1 MLNQSNSY
9 CGFDSW
15 GPWKNYDSINCFQET
30 LINVGI
36 PLVYTIGSVCVLLT
50 TYIKYKRK
58 KSLFYEPL
66 ISGQISSSYGAIS
79 SVDSNIDDVEEIDD
93 NPEFITLNEQRNKIF
108 DFGRL
113 FFGAVMF
120 ALFCSVGI
128 MRWSE
133 YNENKCEF
141 YWIIFSIVE
150 ELIWIYA
157 TLLAFINLTSQQ
169 RNIFHLRGHLDILY
183 FITFVASI
191 YNICSFYL
199 QFNKYFITYYSFG
212 LLVLI
217 ISFILVMITIM
228 EPEDDPEGIL
238 SKPNSEGRFPSP
250 EVKCSLYEHFTFSWL
265 IPLMAKGFRKTLD
278 ENDIYELP
286 DYSRASNV
294 LKGFHR
300 KGSLVRSLFYTFRKE
315 LFVQFCY
322 SVIWSITLI
331 FAPPYFLR
339 KILLYVQ
346 NYPNNGDETQVSA
359 YFYVIGLFLG
369 TIVPSLCFQQA
380 LYIGRKLG
388 IKTQAIIIGEIYLKS
403 LSRKDTTGVTDDEDT
418 KNKTGNI
425 TNLMAVDATKISDI
439 IAYIFYL
446 YCFPLQIIL
455 CITLLY
461 LLLGFSAIVGVF
473 TIIVT
478 YPLPAL
484 INQRIS
490 TIQKRLMAAT
500 DKRIG
505 AMNELLQAIR
515 IIKFFAWED
524 QFQKKIIDAR
534 ENELKEIKSRLIQWI
549 YIANIW
555 SCLPLVIMFAVF
567 MTYTKLLGNELS
579 ATIAF
584 TALTLFNMLRH
595 ALDEGPST
603 IISIIQAQISIV
615 RIEKFLKEPEIT
627 RQDSRP
633 SSSNDPEIGFRNASF
648 QWPNGASSTDD
659 LNNNID
665 ITIKNPLNKFT
676 LFDLNIT
683 FPVGKL
689 SIICGPTGSGKTS
702 LLMAL
707 LGELDCLSGRVFLPR
722 KKTSPK
728 NLGGAPSGIAY
739 VAQTAWLQNASIRE
753 NILFG
758 LSFDEDR
765 YKNVLNMCA
774 LNKDL
779 EIFEFGD
786 ITEIGEKG
794 ITLSGGQKQRI
805 ALARAV
811 YSQAK
816 IIIMDD
822 CLSAVDAHTAKHL
835 YEKCLMGELMKDRT
849 LILVTHH
856 VGLCLRGAHK
866 VIVMKDG
873 RVVGQ
878 GTPSEVL
885 SRGIVEITEEQNETN
900 KKSVAEEPDLSSLNL
915 QKLSSKGD
923 GKLIAEEEKAEG
935 IVDWSVYKIYFIASG
950 GFLFWIFLIFMFI
963 ITQSIQV
970 GEDWWIR
977 EWTNAYSLAHDQ
989 MYNVSSTLSSFFWP
1003 STFPSQDVYSSLSTF
1018 SLPQL
1023 IKAFF
1028 GFFSMPS
1035 ADHMSSQAIS
1045 SEHNKNQ
1052 VDVNYYLGVYIL
1064 LGFLIALF
1072 GSIRSYYMS
1081 MGSLVASRKLH
1092 EAILEKVM
1100 KAKIRFF
1107 DTTPIGR
1114 ILNRFSK
1121 DMEVIDLNLSPMAMF
1136 LIYSC
1141 FATVSVIFA
1150 ISIVMP
1156 RFMIAGTFIAIL
1168 YIIIGAYYVATSR
1181 DLKRIESIKRSPIYA
1196 AFGET
1201 ITGVSTIRAFGG
1213 ENRLIKKMLS
1223 LVDGNNRPFIFNWA
1237 CNRWLNTRVDLVGG
1251 LVCLAAGTIVIYQLS
1266 KGMDPGLAGF
1276 ALSYALNFTG
1286 HLLWLLRLYA
1296 LQEMNMNSVE
1306 RIREY
1311 MNLEEEPPR
1320 IIEGH
1325 RPPPEWPFQGEIKV
1339 NNLIM
1344 QYAPENPPVLKDVS
1358 FHIKPSEKIG
1368 IVGRTGSGKST
1379 LALSF
1384 FRFMEPTSG
1393 QIIIDDIDISTLGLF
1408 DLRSRLTIIPQDPVL
1423 FSGTLRSN
1431 LDPFGKYDDV
1441 ELWNSLKRAHLI
1453 DDDNKL
1459 SLSSE
1464 IQQSVTPELIEDEIE
1479 SNKYLEQNHFNW
1491 SLDAPV
1497 SENGGNFSQG
1507 QRQLIALAR
1516 ALVCRSKLIIMDEAT
1531 ASVDFKTDRM
1541 IQETIRQEFRDST
1554 LLCIA
1559 HRIRTVV
1566 DYDKILVLDAGRVI
1580 EFDHPYLLLQNP
1592 NSVFR
1597 AMCEKSGEFTEL
1609 VEIAKIKYNAD
1620 HSNS

>member
-1 MLNQSNSY
+1 MLNQSSSY

-15 GPWKNYDSINCFQET
+15 GPWKNYDFTNCFRET
-30 LINVGI
+30 IINVGI
-36 PLVYTIGSVCVLLT
+36 PFVYTIGSICVLST

-58 KSLFYEPL
+58 KSLLYKPL

-79 SVDSNIDDVEEIDD
+79 SEESNIESDTEEETDD
-93 NPEFITLNEQRNKIF
+93 NSELKTSTNDQRNKIF
-108 DFGRL
+108 DLGRL

-120 ALFCSVGI
+120 ALFCFVGI
-128 MRWSE
+128 MRWRE
-133 YNENKCEF
+133 YDRNKCEVH
-141 YWIIFSIVE
+141 WITFSIIE

-157 TLLAFINLTSQQ
+157 VLLAFINFKSQQ
-169 RNIFHLRGHLDILY
+169 RNRFHLRGHLDILY
-183 FITFVASI
+183 FITFVVSI
-191 YNICSFYL
+191 YNICSSYL
-199 QFNKYFITYYSFG
+199 QFNKIFTTNNSFG
-212 LLVLI
+212 LWVMI
-217 ISFILVMITIM
+217 ISFILVMFTIM
-228 EPEDDPEGIL
+228 EPDDDPEGIL
-238 SKPNSEGRFPSP
+238 LKPNSEGRYLSP
-250 EVKCSLYEHFTFSWL
+250 EVKCSLYEYFTYSW
-265 IPLMAKGFRKTLD
+265 INPLLTKGFRKTLN
-278 ENDIYELP
+278 ENDVYELP

-294 LKGFHR
+294 LKNFHR
-300 KGSLVRSLFYTFRKE
+300 KDSLIRSLFYTFRKE
-315 LFVQFCY
+315 LFIQFCY
-322 SVIWSITLI
+322 SMMSII
-331 FAPPYFLR
+331 IMFAPPYFLR

-359 YFYVIGLFLG
+359 YFYVVGLFLG
-369 TIVPSLCFQQA
+369 TMIPSLCFQQA
-380 LYIGRKLG
+380 LYIGRNLG
-388 IKTQAIIIGEIYLKS
+388 IKTQAIIIGEVYLKS
-403 LSRKDTTGVTDDEDT
+403 LSRKDTTGATDDEDT
-418 KNKTGNI
+418 KNKTGKI
-425 TNLMAVDATKISDI
+425 TNLMAVDVTKISEVV
-439 IAYIFYL
+439 AYIFYL
-446 YCFPLQIIL
+446 YCFPLQIII
-455 CITLLY
+455 CIVLLY
-461 LLLGFSAIVGVF
+461 LLLGFSALVGISTLIV
-473 TIIVT
+473 I
-478 YPLPAL
+478 YPIPAL
-484 INQRIS
+484 INQRFA
-490 TIQKRLMAAT
+490 TIQKSLMAAT
-500 DKRIG
+500 DKRIS

-534 ENELKEIKSRLIQWI
+534 ENELNEIKSRLVQWI
-549 YIANIW
+549 HMANIW
-555 SCLPLVIMFAVF
+555 ACMPLVIMFSVF
-567 MTYTKLLGNELS
+567 VSYTKLFGNELS
-579 ATIAF
+579 ATVAF

-595 ALDEGPST
+595 ALDEGPSM
-603 IISIIQAQISIV
+603 IIAIIQARISIA
-615 RIEKFLKEPEIT
+615 RIEKFLNEPEIT

-648 QWPNGASSTDD
+648 QWPDGASSTDD
-659 LNNNID
+659 LNNKID
-665 ITIKNPLNKFT
+665 TTIKNPLNKFT
-676 LFDLNIT
+676 LIDLNIT

-707 LGELDCLSGRVFLPR
+707 LGELECLSGRIFLSR
-722 KKTSPK
+722 KKPSSK
-728 NLGGAPSGIAY
+728 NIGGAPSGIAF

-765 YKNVLNMCA
+765 YKKVLNMCA

-786 ITEIGEKG
+786 KTEIGEKG

-805 ALARAV
+805 SLARAV

-835 YEKCLMGELMKDRT
+835 YEKCLMGELMRDRT

-856 VGLCLRGAHK
+856 VGLCLRGAYK

-873 RVVGQ
+873 HVVGQ

-885 SRGIVEITEEQNETN
+885 SQGILEISEEQNETKMKN
-900 KKSVAEEPDLSSLNL
+900 VAEESDLSSLNL
-915 QKLSSKGD
+915 QKLSGKDD

-935 IVDWSVYKIYFIASG
+935 IVDWNVYKTYLIASG
-950 GFLFWIFLIFMFI
+950 GFLFWIFLMFIFI
-963 ITQSIQV
+963 ITQSLQV

-977 EWTNAYSLAHDQ
+977 EWTNAYSIPHDQ
-989 MYNVSSTLSSFFWP
+989 VHNVSTTLSSSFWSFGSSSQNVYNSLSTLS
-1003 STFPSQDVYSSLSTF
+1003 
-1018 SLPQL
+1018 LPQF
-1023 IKAFF
+1023 IKTS
-1028 GFFSMPS
+1028 FSASIPS
-1035 ADHMSSQAIS
+1035 ADHILSQTIS
-1045 SEHNKNQ
+1045 LEHNKNE
-1052 VDVNYYLGVYIL
+1052 VDVNYYLGIYVFLGL
-1064 LGFLIALF
+1064 LIVLI
-1072 GSIRSYYMS
+1072 GSLRSYYMFV
-1081 MGSLVASRKLH
+1081 GSLAASRKLH

-1121 DMEVIDLNLSPMAMF
+1121 DMEVVDQNMSPMAMF
-1136 LIYSC
+1136 LIYS
-1141 FATVSVIFA
+1141 FVATVSVIFA

-1156 RFMIAGTFIAIL
+1156 RFLIAGTLIAIL
-1168 YIIIGAYYVATSR
+1168 YIAVGAYYIATSR

-1201 ITGVSTIRAFGG
+1201 IAGVSTIRAFGG
-1213 ENRLIKKMLS
+1213 ENRLMKKMFS

-1237 CNRWLNTRVDLVGG
+1237 CNRWLSTRVDFVGG
-1251 LVCLAAGTIVIYQLS
+1251 LVTLATGAIVIYQLS
-1266 KGMDPGLAGF
+1266 KGMDPGIAGF
-1276 ALSYALNFTG
+1276 TLTNALNFTG
-1286 HLLWLLRLYA
+1286 HLLWVLRLYA
-1296 LQEMNMNSVE
+1296 VQEMNMNSVE
-1306 RIREY
+1306 RINEY
-1311 MNLEEEPPR
+1311 IHLEEEPPR

-1325 RPPPEWPFQGEIKV
+1325 RPPPEWPSKGEIKV

-1393 QIIIDDIDISTLGLF
+1393 QIIIDNIDISTLGLF

-1431 LDPFGKYDDV
+1431 LDPF
-1441 ELWNSLKRAHLI
+1441 ET
-1453 DDDNKL
+1453 
-1459 SLSSE
+1459 
-1464 IQQSVTPELIEDEIE
+1464 QQSKTSEPIEDEIE
-1479 SNKYLEQNHFNW
+1479 SNKYSNQNRFNW
-1491 SLDAPV
+1491 NLDVPV
-1497 SENGGNFSQG
+1497 SENGNNFSQG

-1516 ALVCRSKLIIMDEAT
+1516 ALVRKSKLIIMDEAT

-1541 IQETIRQEFRDST
+1541 IQETIRQEFKDST

-1566 DYDKILVLDAGRVI
+1566 DYDKILVLDAGKIV
-1580 EFDHPYLLLQNP
+1580 EFDHPYLLLQN
-1592 NSVFR
+1592 SDSAFR
-1597 AMCEKSGEFTEL
+1597 AMCEKSGEFAEL
-1609 VEIAKIKYNAD
+1609 VEIAKIKYNSE
-1620 HSNS
+1620 HV